1 MTDSKMPAKVWL
13 RVCGGGTRFP
23 GHQGY
28 VTVTGDSI
36 EAEGRTVYI
45 RADLVEPLVEALR
58 ECVELFGDIRSDFS
72 DPRSVCDKGRDIAEA
87 AILRARQAADTE
99 RAK

>member
-1 MTDSKMPAKVWL
+1 MADMPTRVWL

-36 EAEGRTVYI
+36 EEEGRTVYI
-45 RADLVEPLVEALR
+45 RAD
-58 ECVELFGDIRSDFS
+58 
-72 DPRSVCDKGRDIAEA
+72 IAEA
-87 AILRARQAADTE
+87 MAEALDSIRQYGSDTLSGRVDGPDDRQWQRESVLEMTRRARAALSSWE
-99 RAK
+99 AGQ